1 MSEMTGRKAKTRLRV
16 TVDWIVGCALLL
28 IGIIGFIL
36 PILQGW
42 IFVLAG
48 LAVLSSHSRRI
59 ERLNRWIRSLLV
71 KLKDRVFRRGG
82 QAVPIPDPVPV
93 VPSAPRL
100 QPVEPE
106 EADWTASPRY

>member
-1 MSEMTGRKAKTRLRV
+1 MSEQIGRKRKTGLRV

-28 IGIIGFIL
+28 IGILGFIL

-59 ERLNRWIRSLLV
+59 ERLNRWIRSLLA
-71 KLKDRVFRRGG
+71 KLRDRVFRRRGPE
-82 QAVPIPDPVPV
+82 VPIPDPVPV
-93 VPSAPRL
+93 APSAPRL
-100 QPVEPE
+100 QPVAQE
-106 EADWTASPRY
+106 EADWTASQRY